1 MEGEGPGLGRQ
12 AHTTPGDAGRAQD
25 TGWAGCPLPAEG
37 LLAASITEVSFP
49 SALSSPNLL
58 NLILDHTQK
67 LGERCEG

>member
-25 TGWAGCPLPAEG
+25 TG
-37 LLAASITEVSFP
+37 LLVASITEVSFP